1 MIKIK
6 AICNWASSEDITR
19 RLIEQFKTS
28 ENDLNGVEFVYD
40 DTYDVCVVFGYV
52 SEEIKDN
59 TKIILFPQEP
69 TWTGGHQK
77 NFDRFIKVF
86 GYDKSKYYQ
95 SEMII
100 ETIAHMF
107 YGSTGPWQE
116 GWDFWNYNNII
127 NSNFEKTKGICSF
140 ISNRGINDESHPD
153 GCLYG
158 DRLSL
163 VNSIHNKVPFVD
175 FYGWGD
181 GNGSNLKP
189 FTLRKGD
196 TIKDYKFCLTVENS
210 SEKYYI
216 SEKFYDCIL
225 TNTIPIYFGCS
236 NIKDYWPENNFILL
250 DNITDHQYVTDK
262 LQWINENCDEL
273 YDKMLPN
280 ILKMKDR
287 YFEEFNLLK
296 KIKKEIYEF

>member
-28 ENDLNGVEFVYD
+28 ENDLNDVEFVYD

-127 NSNFEKTKGICSF
+127 NSKFEKTKGICSF
-140 ISNRGINDESHPD
+140 ISNRGVDDLSHPE

-158 DRLSL
+158 ERLNL
-163 VNSIHNKVPFVD
+163 VKSISNDVPFVD

-210 SEKYYI
+210 SEKFYI

>member
-127 NSNFEKTKGICSF
+127 NSKFEKTKGICSF
-140 ISNRGINDESHPD
+140 ISNRGVDDLSHPE

-158 DRLSL
+158 ERLNL
-163 VNSIHNKVPFVD
+163 VKSISNNVPFVN

>member
-1 MIKIK
+1 
-6 AICNWASSEDITR
+6 
-19 RLIEQFKTS
+19 
-28 ENDLNGVEFVYD
+28 
-40 DTYDVCVVFGYV
+40 
-52 SEEIKDN
+52 
-59 TKIILFPQEP
+59 
-69 TWTGGHQK
+69 
-77 NFDRFIKVF
+77 
-86 GYDKSKYYQ
+86 
-95 SEMII
+95 
-100 ETIAHMF
+100 MF

-127 NSNFEKTKGICSF
+127 NSKFEKTKGICSF
-140 ISNRGINDESHPD
+140 ISNRGVDDLSHPE

-158 DRLSL
+158 ERLNL
-163 VNSIHNKVPFVD
+163 VKSISNDVPFVD

-210 SEKYYI
+210 SEKFYI